1 VIKFS
6 VNFLRGVLIGI
17 AEVIPGVSGGTIAL
31 ITGIYHRLL
40 ENADSLFKSLL
51 KITKLKIVAHTFLN
65 LEWKFLIP
73 VFSGMLLALVTTARF
88 IEGLLE
94 SNPIE
99 LRAIFAGLVAAG
111 IYIPYKMSIKSTKNS
126 WGVKDYSLALV
137 AALAAYFLT
146 GLPPGE
152 IKNPSYLIIFFSAAI
167 AICALVLPGIS
178 GSFILLTIGM
188 YSTTIS
194 ALNDRDFAYLSIFA
208 LGALVGL
215 ASFVS
220 FLKYLLN
227 EKARPTL
234 VILAGLMLGSLRALW
249 PWQNE
254 ERVLL
259 APYSAE
265 LAAALLFFA
274 GTLVVWGL
282 VRLESKVEGNH

>member
-40 ENADSLFKSLL
+40 DNADSLFKSFL
-51 KITKLKIVAHTFLN
+51 KITKPKLIAQVFIA

-73 VFSGMLLALVTTARF
+73 VFSGMMIALITTARF

-99 LRAIFAGLVAAG
+99 LRAVFAGLVAAG
-111 IYIPYKMSIKSTKNS
+111 IYIPYKMSIKATQNK
-126 WGVKDYSLALV
+126 WEAKDYLLALV
-137 AALAAYFLT
+137 AALAAFLLT

-152 IKNPSYLIIFFSAAI
+152 IKNPSFLVIFFSAAI

-208 LGALVGL
+208 LGALAGL

-265 LAAALLFFA
+265 LTAALLFFA